1 MDASKL
7 MSLMTDK
14 KAALARR
21 DKTVKPKDGKNR
33 IVLLQ
38 GWAKGEE
45 HVWFHDFGQHFIKDV
60 AGAIQA
66 VYICVDSTFGT
77 PCAVCQAL
85 ADGIRNAPNDAVIEA
100 LGEAKGS
107 KRVLIN
113 ALVLDSDKPNEPQIY
128 ELPPTA
134 FGQIVSLVEEWGVEA
149 FKREIVIE
157 RSGKGLGT
165 KYTAQISPKEFEVN
179 PSIIAKINDLSEY
192 VKQESTESQNRALNS
207 VGAIT
212 GRLPNL
218 STVASGTAALTSKPS
233 EGSAVDQLAA
243 ASASTA
249 ASESVAANLA
259 SSELDDLLNEM
270 P

>member
-45 HVWFHDFGQHFIKDV
+45 HVWFHDFGQHFIKDA

-179 PSIIAKINDLSEY
+179 SSIIAKINDLSEY

-207 VGAIT
+207 IGSLT

-218 STVASGTAALTSKPS
+218 TAATSAGALTSKPS
-233 EGSAVDQLAA
+233 EGSAVDQLEA
-243 ASASTA
+243 ASATVS

-259 SSELDDLLNEM
+259 SSELDDLLNDM